1 MTKGLKL
8 RVVKKGMKKGGKS
21 KVGTYVPPRF
31 LWRDANTYPELSLV
45 NNTLTLIPKKLKDNV
60 GDLDFIG
67 VIKSE
72 FPNRKKPKG
81 SRSKGV
87 GPSYKVTIKF
97 ENVLFSELKD
107 KIHTEELD
115 FKDKK
120 LYFKKPTLARNS
132 AKIRCQCFTGDTL
145 IPLANGKSETIESL
159 VGKEFYVY
167 SFNEKTKKIE
177 IAKATNCEA
186 KREDYIYHVKL
197 QNGHIVKCTG
207 DHKFLT
213 RDGDWIE
220 AKDLV
225 TGTPLETLNKPKNKH
240 DVESVTKTDNV
251 EMTYCMTVE
260 GNHNFCID
268 VGEDSG
274 VVVRNCADFRFKFET
289 QVAKAGAL
297 AYGTPR
303 PYIRK
308 TPEWTLGN
316 MKKWEDDPANNI
328 KPYPQANPT
337 DKLGYCKHIHSFLAY
352 LMDDAKMVK
361 QS

>member
-21 KVGTYVPPRF
+21 KVGTYIPPRF

-132 AKIRCQCFTGDTL
+132 AKIRCQC
-145 IPLANGKSETIESL
+145 
-159 VGKEFYVY
+159 
-167 SFNEKTKKIE
+167 
-177 IAKATNCEA
+177 
-186 KREDYIYHVKL
+186 
-197 QNGHIVKCTG
+197 
-207 DHKFLT
+207 
-213 RDGDWIE
+213 
-220 AKDLV
+220 
-225 TGTPLETLNKPKNKH
+225 
-240 DVESVTKTDNV
+240 
-251 EMTYCMTVE
+251 
-260 GNHNFCID
+260 
-268 VGEDSG
+268 
-274 VVVRNCADFRFKFET
+274 ADFRFKFET